1 MSKSLIAA
9 STRPLIL
16 SLLLKGESY
25 GYRIL
30 QEVESLSGGE
40 ADWSEALLYPVLHR
54 MEKEGVIR
62 SRWRASEGKR
72 MRKYYSLTDLGRLE
86 LRAERASW
94 LRLHGAFVSLWAAA
108 GPTE

>member
-30 QEVESLSGGE
+30 QDVESLSGGE
-40 ADWSEALLYPVLHR
+40 AGWSEALLYPVLHR

-62 SRWRASEGKR
+62 SRWRTSEEKR
-72 MRKYYSLTDLGRLE
+72 MRKYYSLTDLGRRELE
-86 LRAERASW
+86 AERRSW
-94 LRLHGAFVSLWAAA
+94 LRLHGALVSLWTAVETAD
-108 GPTE
+108 